1 MLKAR
6 GAFTN
11 LKQVNDNLL
20 AIRNSTWKNKVDDF
34 NDKRRCLHCMPS
46 FETNSQIYFSNV
58 TYKGGSDVQVGR
70 FWWRLATVWLWIQES
85 LARPTEIC
93 IMPLS
98 KITLKDLQFSRCHN
112 NWTGRRWKESR
123 KATRPSP
130 SWIATATT
138 RSASKSSSRSIR
150 LKRLKYI
157 LSLTRRRASWAR
169 RRRDEPSRVW
179 TTTGETVRG
188 KILNCLQKKK
198 NNYWA
203 NCKIIELPQKNVKQF
218 SSQHWR
224 TLEVRVARYDEQAK
238 I

>member
-1 MLKAR
+1 MKIKIKK
-6 GAFTN
+6 TT
-11 LKQVNDNLL
+11 
-20 AIRNSTWKNKVDDF
+20 STTKGVA
-34 NDKRRCLHCMPS
+34 CLHCMPS
-46 FETNSQIYFSNV
+46 LKPILKYVSDV
-58 TYKGGSDVQVGR
+58 TYIGGSDVQVGR

-85 LARPTEIC
+85 VAKQTEIC
-93 IMPLS
+93 KMPLRLQ
-98 KITLKDLQFSRCHN
+98 KYLQFSRFQN

-123 KATRPSP
+123 KATRPYP
-130 SWIATATT
+130 IWIATART
-138 RSASKSSSRSIR
+138 RSASMSSSRSVR

-157 LSLTRRRASWAR
+157 LSLTRRRPSWVR

-188 KILNCLQKKK
+188 KILNCLQKKY

-203 NCKIIELPQKNVKQF
+203 NCKIIELPQKNIKQF